1 MGWCGSLPVD
11 YSPCNMLALWDC
23 GLRPVSSAG
32 SAPTAP
38 GLQTEKET
46 LRLWAGGGEPP
57 SVCSHRLPSEV
68 RPGAC
73 FLTRQSLGTISPSE
87 TRRSWGARPRRLPRP
102 PYGLSVCFKGRFRVQ
117 ARCSG
122 RTN

>member
-23 GLRPVSSAG
+23 GLRLVSSAG

-46 LRLWAGGGEPP
+46 PSLWAGGGGLPA
-57 SVCSHRLPSEV
+57 SVHI
-68 RPGAC
+68 AC
-73 FLTRQSLGTISPSE
+73 QVKSAPERAF
-87 TRRSWGARPRRLPRP
+87 
-102 PYGLSVCFKGRFRVQ
+102 
-117 ARCSG
+117 
-122 RTN
+122 